1 MVWIWVTLAF
11 FGAPLLFFGLVFLI
25 SNTYL
30 NTLSS
35 YENIITHTPVTQYQ
49 EFTPY
54 AKVGFTEKLIL
65 DKKYCDINK
74 SFNRFYIEMNLLTE
88 NE

>member
-1 MVWIWVTLAF
+1 MVWIWITLAF
-11 FGAPLLFFGLVFLI
+11 FGAPLLFFGLVFLL

-54 AKVGFTEKLIL
+54 AKVGFTLIL

-74 SFNRFYIEMNLLTE
+74 SFNRVYIEMNRPTKDE
-88 NE
+88 